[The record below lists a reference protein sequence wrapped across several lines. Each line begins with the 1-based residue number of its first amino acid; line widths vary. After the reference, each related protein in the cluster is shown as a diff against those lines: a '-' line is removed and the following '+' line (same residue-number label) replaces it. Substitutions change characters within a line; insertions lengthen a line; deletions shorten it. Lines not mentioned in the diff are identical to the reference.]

1 MSSRQVSKPPR
12 LSDRAFGLAL
22 SVVLSAIAFVRW
34 FLFGG
39 SSEWLIAAA
48 GAFLAAGLFVP
59 GILMPINRLFGNLA
73 PRLAAISNYV
83 LLAPFL
89 WAVMTPV
96 GLVMRMSGRDP
107 MRRRFDPDSD
117 SYLTPVS
124 RGTTEETLRDMF

>member
-1 MSSRQVSKPPR
+1 MSPRQVSKPPR

-22 SVVLSAIAFVRW
+22 FVALSTVALVRW
-34 FLFGG
+34 FFFGG
-39 SSEWLIAAA
+39 FSEWLIVVA

-59 GILMPINRLFGNLA
+59 GILMPINRLIGNLA
-73 PRLAAISNYV
+73 PRLAAISNYI

-96 GLVMRMSGRDP
+96 GLVMRMAGRDP

-117 SYLTPVS
+117 SYLTPVGRETS
-124 RGTTEETLRDMF
+124 EETLRDMF